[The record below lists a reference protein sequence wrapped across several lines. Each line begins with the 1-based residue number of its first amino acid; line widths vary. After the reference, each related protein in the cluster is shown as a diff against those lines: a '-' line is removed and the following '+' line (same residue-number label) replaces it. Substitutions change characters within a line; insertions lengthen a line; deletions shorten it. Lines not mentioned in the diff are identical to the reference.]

1 MSAWNPIDGWVS
13 SKPSKMEVLARVGP
27 ITIDDYLIVS
37 DSVSNNYS
45 DYKVRLGLNKNNHNI
60 QTKFSRSIQN
70 ETKNFNVRLAYAG
83 IKSCVALNWGD
94 ETPNEYWG
102 NIDSCRL
109 RFPDLVE
116 SSVGYFDTFTKEFQ
130 PVHIFE

>member
-1 MSAWNPIDGWVS
+1 MQLQ
-13 SKPSKMEVLARVGP
+13 VLFLY
-27 ITIDDYLIVS
+27 DYL
-37 DSVSNNYS
+37 
-45 DYKVRLGLNKNNHNI
+45 LCFL
-60 QTKFSRSIQN
+60 FIQN

-109 RFPDLVE
+109 RFPDLAE